1 MKYFE
6 NLPKKPFESS
16 IGTFNISSFF
26 TYIDIDSL
34 RLNPDKINV
43 DSKTTLLE
51 AAYQTYQDANCFWTF
66 LIANQTINPFELLE
80 KNTVLFKENNN
91 DKINFLLYSDQSGV
105 SGIAFPQGSIVVPYT
120 GNTGSSA
127 SWSSVGNFDLY
138 GGLAVIESSS
148 FYDGTMVIKGQKGS
162 TGDFVSPDGPTG
174 DRLCVIYPTDSGY
187 QIQKSVYTGVK
198 NRYLNKIIQI
208 NKQEDGKKI
217 FKDKNSSFVTLDDIQ
232 EEPIPV
238 VPTST
243 KEISISES
251 IDAKNKNINAF
262 VQSDL
267 GFLRTQ
273 FITLKYS

>member
-6 NLPKKPFESS
+6 NLPKKSFESS

-51 AAYQTYQDANCFWTF
+51 AAYQTYQDANSFWTF
-66 LIANQTINPFELLE
+66 LIANQTINPFQLLE
-80 KNTVLFKENNN
+80 ENTVLFKNNN
-91 DKINFLLYSDQSGV
+91 EDKINFLLYSDQSGM
-105 SGIAFPQGSIVVPYT
+105 SGIAFPKGSIVVPFT

-127 SWSSVGNFDLY
+127 SWSSVGNFDLD

-174 DRLCVIYPTDSGY
+174 DRLCVIYPTDTGY
-187 QIQKSVYTGVK
+187 EIQKSVYTGVK
-198 NRYLNKIIQI
+198 NRYLNKIIEI
-208 NKQEDGKKI
+208 KKQEDGKKI

-238 VPTST
+238 VPTTT
-243 KEISISES
+243 KEISVSEA
-251 IDAKNKNINAF
+251 IDVKTKNINAF